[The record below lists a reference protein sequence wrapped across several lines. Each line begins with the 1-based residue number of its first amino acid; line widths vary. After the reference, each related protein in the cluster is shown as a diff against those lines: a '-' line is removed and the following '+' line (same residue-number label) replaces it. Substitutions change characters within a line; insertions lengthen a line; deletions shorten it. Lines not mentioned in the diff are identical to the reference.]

1 MSHECIFTYND
12 IKSAVSHLKPHKSD
26 GNSGLSSNHIIN
38 ASDLFFTHLA
48 LLFTAVVIHG
58 RVPDSF
64 LLSTIIPIPK
74 GNNVDK
80 ADSSNFRG
88 IALSLYGCELWLL
101 STGEIDAMRERI
113 AGVYSSRPT
122 QFLYK

>member
-1 MSHECIFTYND
+1 MNDDIDSLLLTEQMSTDCIFTCND
-12 IKSAVSHLKPHKSD
+12 IKDAVSHLKPHKSD
-26 GNSGLSSNHIIN
+26 GNSGLSSDHIIN
-38 ASDLFFTHLA
+38 ASDLFSTHPA

-58 RVPDSF
+58 SVPDSF

-88 IALSLYGCELWLL
+88 IALGSIYGK
-101 STGEIDAMRERI
+101 IFDNI
-113 AGVYSSRPT
+113 VISR
-122 QFLYK
+122 